1 MTVVGGP
8 RLLDAAQVAGT
19 PLRQG
24 REQRATWAA
33 RWWPSWPRRANGVTA
48 VSRRP
53 APIPAGVRHV
63 PADLSDADSLRPA
76 LDGAEALFV
85 LLAGGGTEVDPDAV
99 LGTAKAAG
107 VRRVLLSSQG
117 VRTRPGAA
125 SHAHLGAFEAA
136 VRGSG
141 LEWTILR
148 SGGFATNAYAWA
160 AAAAAAAATRE
171 RRLVA
176 APFADV
182 ALPVIDPADLAA
194 CAAVTLRENHH
205 TQVYKLTGPAA
216 ISPRNQAAALGAAL
230 GEEVTFVE
238 LTRTEAAA
246 AMGAF
251 MPPEVVA
258 GTLDI
263 LGTPTPDEQ
272 LVSADV
278 ARLLGRGPCPFAAW
292 AADHV
297 AAFR

>member
-1 MTVVGGP
+1 MIVVTGATGNVGGP
-8 RLLDAAQVAGT
+8 LVAELAAAGD
-19 PLRQG
+19 R
-24 REQRATWAA
+24 
-33 RWWPSWPRRANGVTA
+33 VTA

-53 APIPAGVRHV
+53 APMPDGVRHV

-85 LLAGGGTEVDPDAV
+85 LLAGGGAGVDPDAV

-107 VRRVLLSSQG
+107 VRRVVLLSSQG

-136 VRGSG
+136 LRGSG

-148 SGGFATNAYAWA
+148 PGGFASNAYAWA
-160 AAAAAAAATRE
+160 ATLRE
-171 RRLVA
+171 RRLVT
-176 APFADV
+176 APFANV
-182 ALPVIDPADLAA
+182 ALPVVDPADLAA
-194 CAAVTLRENHH
+194 CAAVALRGGHH
-205 TQVYKLTGPAA
+205 TQVYELTGPAA
-216 ISPRNQAAALGAAL
+216 ISPRDQATALGVAL
-230 GEEVTFVE
+230 GDEVTFVE
-238 LTRTEAAA
+238 LTRAEAAA

-263 LGTPTPDEQ
+263 LGAPTPDEQ
-272 LVSADV
+272 VVSADV
-278 ARLLGRGPCPFAAW
+278 AKLLGRGPRPFAAW
-292 AADHV
+292 AADHA

>member
-1 MTVVGGP
+1 MIVVTGATGNVGGP
-8 RLLDAAQVAGT
+8 LVAELAAAGE
-19 PLRQG
+19 R
-24 REQRATWAA
+24 
-33 RWWPSWPRRANGVTA
+33 VTA

-53 APIPAGVRHV
+53 APMPAGARHV

-85 LLAGGGTEVDPDAV
+85 LLAGGGAGIDPEAV
-99 LGTAKAAG
+99 LGTAKEAG
-107 VRRVLLSSQG
+107 VRRVVLLSSQG
-117 VRTRPGAA
+117 VRTRPGAT
-125 SHAHLGAFEAA
+125 SHAHLGSFEAA
-136 VRGSG
+136 LRGSG

-148 SGGFATNAYAWA
+148 PAGFASNAYAWA
-160 AAAAAAAATRE
+160 ATMRE
-171 RRLVA
+171 RRLAA

-182 ALPVIDPADLAA
+182 ALPVVDPADLAA
-194 CAAVTLRENHH
+194 SAAVTLRGGHQ
-205 TQVYKLTGPAA
+205 TQVYELTGPAA
-216 ISPRNQAAALGAAL
+216 ISPRDQATALGVAL

-238 LTRTEAAA
+238 LTRAEAAA

-263 LGTPTPDEQ
+263 LGTPTPDER

-278 ARLLGRGPCPFAAW
+278 AKLLGRAPRPFAAW